1 MCFKDEL
8 MKKVVFPVTI
18 AVLISVLAPSPAHAG
33 SSSVVSISWNKKT
46 VNTGNLDPDRSDAKA
61 NLRIKVKDS
70 DGVCG
75 IVASASNPK
84 AKGGPTYSIRELE
97 NVSGS
102 SENGT
107 WSATFD
113 DFNSRN
119 TGTWIVSQVTV
130 IDCFGR
136 TLKQK
141 NLKSGLGGSNA
152 KLQVTI
158 GSKKLAK
165 ISVQQ
170 TSTASMNCESAD
182 GTCVQTPYSLSI
194 QVKDGKKKALAGAT
208 VRIRVCEEYD
218 EDLES
223 WNCNYVNLGTTDNKG
238 KLDATFY
245 PALFFDSE
253 ASPDWADGS
262 LGNVSLLEAE
272 ILVLPTKKTAF
283 SWSSETIYLQ
293 NTYCSDAVY
302 DIYGLPNPATCSAP
316 YL

>member
-1 MCFKDEL
+1 
-8 MKKVVFPVTI
+8 MKKVVLPVAI
-18 AVLISVLAPSPAHAG
+18 AVLISVLAPSPAQAG

-61 NLRIKVKDS
+61 TLRIKARDS

-75 IVASASNPK
+75 IVVSASNPK

-107 WSATFD
+107 WSAIFD

-152 KLQVTI
+152 KIKVTI
-158 GSKKLAK
+158 GSKSLAK
-165 ISVQQ
+165 ISVKEIGV
-170 TSTASMNCESAD
+170 ASMNCATAD
-182 GTCVQTPYSLSI
+182 GKCVQTPYTLSI
-194 QVKDGKKKALAGAT
+194 QVKDGKKKALANAT
-208 VRIRVCEEYD
+208 VRLQVCNDTYD
-218 EDLES
+218 S
-223 WNCNYVNLGTTDNKG
+223 WYCSYVNLGKTDKKG
-238 KLDATFY
+238 NLDATFY
-245 PALFFDSE
+245 PAFLFDSPVT
-253 ASPDWADGS
+253 PDWADGS
-262 LGNVSLLEAE
+262 LDYESLLEAE
-272 ILVLPTKKTAF
+272 IMVLPTKKTAF
-283 SWSSETIYLQ
+283 SWSNKTTFLENDYCAQGIYD
-293 NTYCSDAVY
+293 N
-302 DIYGLPNPATCSAP
+302 YGLPMPETCMVP
-316 YL
+316 YSYDDEDEEF